1 MFRARTRGGL
11 LIIRR
16 MTRFKSDA
24 WLQSSTTNFVIVA
37 CFAEPT
43 LSDAR
48 PNIRAKTDFK
58 LDCLVLSEIT
68 VNAEE
73 SAEGISL
80 QIVRFGERHVQT
92 IKEQPD
98 LLACGF
104 QRCAGIGDQAVDG
117 EKALIPKR
125 CGRLTERNLACDTT
139 RQTSHR
145 INNEPPFNRLGFE
158 QTTSKI
164 PNRLKEARQVMF
176 PI

>member
-11 LIIRR
+11 LIILR

-58 LDCLVLSEIT
+58 LDCLVLREIT

-80 QIVRFGERHVQT
+80 QIVRFGKRHGVT
-92 IKEQPD
+92 ED
-98 LLACGF
+98 
-104 QRCAGIGDQAVDG
+104 
-117 EKALIPKR
+117 LIP
-125 CGRLTERNLACDTT
+125 
-139 RQTSHR
+139 
-145 INNEPPFNRLGFE
+145 
-158 QTTSKI
+158 
-164 PNRLKEARQVMF
+164 PNILQELIREIVDLEA
-176 PI
+176 